1 MSTKFVLFTNPQ
13 GNKPV
18 LVNPAHVRTASES
31 GSAQVTLVM
40 DHMHGGYQDVV
51 GDLKSVC
58 AMLTGESDA
67 PSHAPEPPPNAPMSI
82 DLTLP

>member
-1 MSTKFVLFTNPQ
+1 MSAKFVAFINPRDK
-13 GNKPV
+13 KPV
-18 LVNPAHVRTASES
+18 LINPAHVRTASES

-67 PSHAPEPPPNAPMSI
+67 PSHALSPH
-82 DLTLP
+82 LTLP